1 VAILAQV
8 AAALDAA
15 HTAGLVHPGHQTDN
29 ILIVPGIAG
38 QYRDHVYLSD
48 FGLSKRVLRL

>member
-1 VAILAQV
+1 MAILAQV